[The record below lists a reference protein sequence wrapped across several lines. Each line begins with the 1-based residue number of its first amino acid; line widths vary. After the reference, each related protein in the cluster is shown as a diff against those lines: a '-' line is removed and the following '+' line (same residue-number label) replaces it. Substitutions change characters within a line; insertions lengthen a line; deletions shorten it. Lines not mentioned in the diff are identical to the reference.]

1 MTGEIELARL
11 QLANAVAK
19 SYNSRQ
25 PRVTSGPNGGQWTS
39 GGGGGG
45 SSGGA
50 AGRAADE
57 AGAAAGIRIK
67 PGRGDVSFKQDAD
80 AGTVIGS
87 AHTDKGKS
95 ALEAAKPK
103 TALGV
108 ALMKPIDAYK
118 FTMAARKA
126 GLNIIAPG
134 E

>member
-1 MTGEIELARL
+1 MTEEIEFTRL
-11 QLANAVAK
+11 QLANAMAK
-19 SYNSRQ
+19 AYSSRQ
-25 PRVTSGPNGGQWTS
+25 PRVTSGDKGGQWTS
-39 GGGGGG
+39 GGFSG

-87 AHTDKGKS
+87 AHTEKGKS

-118 FTMAARKA
+118 FTMAARKQ